1 MTDARKALESARE
14 ALQYSIRILDG
25 IVSLD
30 DEDAAPDG
38 GSIACQACIKIDQK
52 ALATIDAA
60 LASGEQP
67 VAYIERSVLAHLAK
81 DKHATA
87 TVCSGLLRA
96 PFGDKVALFTM
107 PTPPA
112 PETRS

>member
-14 ALQYSIRILDG
+14 ALAELAKDLHARAMNEQ
-25 IVSLD
+25 IVHHWHPKSA
-30 DEDAAPDG
+30 E
-38 GSIACQACIKIDQK
+38 KT
-52 ALATIDAA
+52 LATIDAA